1 LLGFAVQRVPGQWYT
16 LLAVLEARPI
26 MGALAMALSNLFA
39 GEFVE
44 I

>member
-1 LLGFAVQRVPGQWYT
+1 MWQALSRGDRE
-16 LLAVLEARPI
+16 EARPI

-39 GEFVE
+39 GGFVE